1 MNNAARPGVR
11 QQIAPAAL
19 AIIDLVFRVPNG
31 YDANGIPNFRGVPLE
46 AWKELYAKHPAKY
59 AELLT
64 ILWGDYPSFAALV
77 QKIWAKKVGHRIPYI
92 FNRTQLLEWNRIC
105 ARIAGK
111 QTLLSVVLKARQLGM
126 STLINGM
133 GHWQVW
139 RLKDVEC
146 NLFVHE
152 KPLAYS
158 FIDRLRIFHDELP
171 DVPGLIRHLRAAA
184 KTARVPKDELYY
196 AETNSKVT
204 TIVVEKNT
212 ESRGRSALHNH
223 LAEYA
228 FYPNAARLLG
238 SMMPQ
243 LPPAGSSA
251 RLQCSVFIESTP
263 NGKNDF
269 YSLWQTAKDE
279 ESEWHADFFP
289 WMVAEDEYSITPP
302 HGWKQSDEQR
312 EWAANL
318 GHIRKQIDGIGTI
331 TPAQVYWYEQTL
343 ATECEGNQD
352 VMDREYPSDDET
364 CFLLRSRSIFKADM
378 RYLNATVLEAER
390 RAPAEF
396 AKRQI
401 VLQPGRNFMRGR
413 MEYTPPP
420 SPFGNKPM
428 TLQQLML
435 KPKFVEDPNGHL
447 SLWEPPMPDHAYVCG
462 IDAAS
467 GLMESDNSVNC
478 ILDATTG
485 RQVGEYCGRVGPEQL
500 ADDSCAI
507 GWFYNCAWLYPE
519 INSIGVVTMKRLK
532 QIWQYPHLGREEKW
546 DEVGLK
552 INKFG
557 HYTTHDQKVVMVA
570 FMVDVVTKHY
580 LAIASQN
587 LLAEMSTFVQTVS
600 DDGSEKFAADSNNKD
615 DRVMALGLALLCIK
629 QSPKMLMKFMEDRR
643 RHIPTAVESMINDA
657 PVPNAAAT
665 MKAFMEIPTGE
676 LRDGL
681 PQNVREA
688 LWGDGI
694 LSVPANPIAGVFE
707 GVI

>member
-1 MNNAARPGVR
+1 VRNSARPPIR
-11 QQIAPAAL
+11 QQVHPRAL
-19 AIIDLVFRVPNG
+19 EILNPFFKVQEG
-31 YDANGIPNFRGVPLE
+31 YDVNGVPHYTGVPTEVWSNLRINHR
-46 AWKELYAKHPAKY
+46 KLYD
-59 AELLT
+59 ELLT
-64 ILWGDYPSFAALV
+64 ILQSDYPSFAALV
-77 QKIWAKKVGHRIPYI
+77 QKIWAKKVGHRIPFI
-92 FNRTQLLEWNRIC
+92 FNRTQLLEWNRI
-105 ARIAGK
+105 AYRIEK
-111 QTLLSVVLKARQLGM
+111 QQALLIAILKARQLGM

-133 GHWQVW
+133 AHWQVW

-171 DVPGLIRHLRAAA
+171 KVPGLERHLRAQAA
-184 KTARVPKDELYY
+184 NARVPKDELYY
-196 AETNSKVT
+196 SETLSKVT

-212 ESRGRSALHNH
+212 QARGRSALHNH

-228 FYPNAARLLG
+228 FYPSAATLLG
-238 SMMPQ
+238 SLMPQ

-251 RLQCSVFIESTP
+251 RLQCSVVIESTP

-269 YSLWQTAKDE
+269 YGVWQMAKSE

-302 HGWKQSDEQR
+302 HGWKQTDEQR
-312 EWAANL
+312 EWARNL
-318 GHIRKQIDGIGTI
+318 AHIRKGIDGIDTI

-343 ATECEGNQD
+343 ATECEGDQD

-364 CFLLRSRSIFKADM
+364 CFLLRSRSIFKHDM

-401 VLQPGRNFMRGR
+401 LCTRSFLRGR

-420 SPFGNKPM
+420 SPFGNRPM
-428 TLQQLML
+428 TIEQLML
-435 KPKFVEDPNGHL
+435 KPTFVEDPTGHL
-447 SLWEPPMPDHAYVCG
+447 IIWEPPQPEHAYVCG

-485 RQVGEYCGRVGPEQL
+485 RQVGEYCGQVGAEQL

-507 GWFYNCAWLYPE
+507 GWFYNTAWLYPE

-532 QIWQYPHLGREEKW
+532 QVWMYPHLGREEKW

-557 HYTTHDQKVVMVA
+557 HYTTHDQKVVMVS
-570 FMVDVVTKHY
+570 FMVNVVRNHY
-580 LAIASQN
+580 LAIASQA
-587 LLAEMSTFVQTVS
+587 LLGEMSTYVQTKTPEGM
-600 DDGSEKFAADSNNKD
+600 DKFEADANNKD
-615 DRVMALGLALLCIK
+615 DRVSALGLALLCIR
-629 QSPKMLMKFMEDRR
+629 QSPKLLMKFTDDRR
-643 RHIPTAVESMINDA
+643 RIPTAVESMINDA
-657 PVPNAAAT
+657 IVPNAAAT
-665 MKAFMEIPTGE
+665 VKAFMEIPTGE
-676 LRDGL
+676 AREGL
-681 PQNVREA
+681 PQAVKEA
-688 LWGDGI
+688 LWGGGI
-694 LSVPANPIAGVFE
+694 LGVPWNPISPGIEVPY
-707 GVI
+707 